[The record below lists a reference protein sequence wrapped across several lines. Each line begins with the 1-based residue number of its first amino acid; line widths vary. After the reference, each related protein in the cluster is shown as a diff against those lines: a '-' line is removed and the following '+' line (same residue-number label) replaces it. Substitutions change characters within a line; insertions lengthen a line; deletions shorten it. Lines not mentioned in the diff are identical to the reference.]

1 MGKIKIIFI
10 FIINFIKF
18 LFMSSITQFDRD
30 GLVFRGCRRSEIKE
44 AEAAYKK
51 LAGRGFS
58 SIHKVLLYFFSQRFL
73 FITLSENSHKREII
87 GLDFYYINY
96 RDFKDKTIHEGYI
109 GVLPSF
115 EGKGIA
121 SQMRR
126 MAKEHFKRSG
136 FKGISSRISI
146 DNVASL
152 RSAEKVG
159 FKPVEE
165 YFDNDKKEKRYYL
178 ICNFINN

>member
-1 MGKIKIIFI
+1 MGKIKVIFI
-10 FIINFIKF
+10 FTINFIKL
-18 LFMSSITQFDRD
+18 LFMSSVIQIDRNS
-30 GLVFRGCRRSEIKE
+30 LIFRGCKRSEIKE
-44 AEAAYKK
+44 AEAIYKK
-51 LAGRGFS
+51 IAGRGFS
-58 SIHKVLLYFFSQRFL
+58 SFHKVLLYFFSQRFL
-73 FITLSENSHKREII
+73 LITLFEDDQKREIV

-109 GVLPSF
+109 GVLLGF

-126 MAKEHFKRSG
+126 VAKEHFKRSG

-146 DNVASL
+146 ENIASI

-165 YFDNDKKEKRYYL
+165 YFDVDKKEKRYYL
-178 ICNFINN
+178 ICNLVN